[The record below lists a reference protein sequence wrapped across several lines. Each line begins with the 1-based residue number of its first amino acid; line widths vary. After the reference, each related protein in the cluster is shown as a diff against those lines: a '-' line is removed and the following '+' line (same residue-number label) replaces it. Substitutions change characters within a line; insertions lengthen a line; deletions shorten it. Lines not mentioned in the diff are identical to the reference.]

1 MGSNGAALKGD
12 TRGQGTQFLGSC
24 PQNTPSHKEVNSPI
38 RAAQRTWKL
47 LPWRAITIGC
57 QFDSAHQATILPLF
71 LGRIWSPPWIQV
83 IWGVLGNAH
92 FATKSW
98 KESVSIVKKIK
109 I

>member
-1 MGSNGAALKGD
+1 MGSNGIALKRD

-24 PQNTPSHKEVNSPI
+24 QQNTPSHKEVSSPT
-38 RAAQRTWKL
+38 RATQRTWKL

-57 QFDSAHQATILPLF
+57 QSWSQHPTTDLLASLLITQSLP
-71 LGRIWSPPWIQV
+71 WTQV
-83 IWGVLGNAH
+83 IWGVLGNSPLV
-92 FATKSW
+92 TKSW